1 MGGNTDRLR
10 SCLFLLDEGGTKDRI
25 PQVSIKRMA
34 RPAKRCPTATITRHR
49 VLLAVLVMATVLLA
63 AGTGRANDTVT
74 IFAASSLTSAV
85 TEIGKR
91 YTKISGQR
99 VRLSFAASSA
109 LARQIAAGAPA
120 DIYLSAN
127 RDWMDYLATR
137 GLIDADSHTARVG
150 NRLVLIAP
158 ADSAFR
164 RMAINRSLDLPGL
177 LAPDG
182 RIAVGDPAHVPAGAY
197 AKQALSQLGLW
208 PDAAPRLAR
217 LDNVRHALALVERG
231 ETPLGIV
238 YATDARITGRVRIV
252 GEFPAGSHT
261 AIAYP
266 FAILKDRRT
275 EIVNA
280 FYAYLTGKAGLAVF
294 RQFGFSTP

>member
-1 MGGNTDRLR
+1 M
-10 SCLFLLDEGGTKDRI
+10 
-25 PQVSIKRMA
+25 P
-34 RPAKRCPTATITRHR
+34 RPAICCSTAKITPRR
-49 VLLAVLVMATVLLA
+49 SLLAVVVMATVSLT
-63 AGTGRANDTVT
+63 AGTVRANDTVT
-74 IFAASSLTSAV
+74 VFAASSLTSAIM
-85 TEIGKR
+85 EIGER
-91 YTKISGQR
+91 YTKTSGQR

-127 RDWMDYLATR
+127 QDWMDYLAKR
-137 GLIDADSHTARVG
+137 GLIDTNSRTARVG

-158 ADSAFR
+158 TDSALGQV
-164 RMAINRSLDLPGL
+164 AINRSLDLSGL

-197 AKQALSQLGLW
+197 AKQALSRLGLW

-238 YATDARITGRVRIV
+238 YATDARITRKVRIV
-252 GEFPAGSHT
+252 GEFPAGTHM

-275 EIVNA
+275 ETVDA
-280 FYAYLTGKAGLAVF
+280 FYAYMTGKAGLAVF
-294 RQFGFSTP
+294 REFGFSIP

>member
-1 MGGNTDRLR
+1 ML
-10 SCLFLLDEGGTKDRI
+10 
-25 PQVSIKRMA
+25 
-34 RPAKRCPTATITRHR
+34 RPAKCYPSATLPRHCA
-49 VLLAVLVMATVLLA
+49 LIAVVVMATVLLA
-63 AGTGRANDTVT
+63 AGTVRANDSVTV
-74 IFAASSLTSAV
+74 FAASSLTSAV

-91 YTKISGQR
+91 FTKSSGQR

-127 RDWMDYLATR
+127 QDWMDYLATR
-137 GLIDADSHTARVG
+137 GLIDAESRTATVG

-158 ADSAFR
+158 ADSAVR
-164 RMAINRSLDLPGL
+164 RVAITRSLDLRKL
-177 LAPDG
+177 LSPDG

-231 ETPLGIV
+231 ETPLGVV
-238 YATDARITGRVRIV
+238 YATDARVTGKVRIV
-252 GEFPAGSHT
+252 GEFPSDSHA
-261 AIAYP
+261 AINYP
-266 FAILKDRRT
+266 FAILKNRRD
-275 EIVNA
+275 ERVDA
-280 FYAYLTGKAGLAVF
+280 FYAYLTGNAGLAVF
-294 RQFGFSTP
+294 REFGFSTQ